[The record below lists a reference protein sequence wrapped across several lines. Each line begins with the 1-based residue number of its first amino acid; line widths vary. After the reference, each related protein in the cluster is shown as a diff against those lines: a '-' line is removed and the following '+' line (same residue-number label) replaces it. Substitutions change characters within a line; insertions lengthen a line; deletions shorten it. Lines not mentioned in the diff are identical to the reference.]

1 MAAHPR
7 SIAAEPPLLSERLED
22 DPAQPGPLLGGGWGG
37 GSVTV
42 KLRAAMASLPAYVPG
57 RKIPGAIV
65 LASNESPYGLL
76 PGVADV
82 FAERAGSV
90 SRYPDMVSSELV
102 AAIADHHGVE
112 TERVA
117 VGAGSVEVCGQLAS
131 AVVDEGGEVVFGWRA
146 FEAYPI
152 ITAVAG
158 GTAVKVPLD
167 EHHVHDVD
175 AMIAALTDR
184 TRLVFLCNPNNPT
197 GTAVGGAELRRLV
210 LGIPSD
216 VLVVIDEAY
225 REYVDPDA
233 VPDAFELFGD
243 RPNVAITRTFSKAYA
258 LAGLRVGY
266 CLASP
271 EVAAAVRKCQVPF
284 SVSGLAQ
291 AAAVAALSDREEV
304 VRRAKLT
311 ITERDRVTEALVDS
325 GYDVPPSQANF
336 VWLAL
341 GERSLAFAEACLA
354 QNIIVRPFAG
364 EGVRVTIGTDAE
376 NDAFLAVARSWIG
389 S

>member
-1 MAAHPR
+1 M
-7 SIAAEPPLLSERLED
+7 
-22 DPAQPGPLLGGGWGG
+22 
-37 GSVTV
+37 TV
-42 KLRAAMASLPAYVPG
+42 KLRGAMASLPAYVPG

-76 PGVADV
+76 PSVADV
-82 FAERAGSV
+82 LAERTGSV
-90 SRYPDMVSSELV
+90 SRYPDMASSELI

-112 TERVA
+112 PERVA
-117 VGAGSVEVCGQLAS
+117 VGAGSVEVCGQLAA
-131 AVVDEGGEVVFGWRA
+131 AVLDEGAEAIFGWRA

-167 EHHVHDVD
+167 AQHVHDVD
-175 AMIAALTDR
+175 AMLAAVTDR

-197 GTAVGGAELRRLV
+197 GTAVSGADLRRLV
-210 LGIPSD
+210 LGVPDD

-225 REYVDPDA
+225 REYVDPAA
-233 VPDAFELFGD
+233 VPDAFEILGD

-271 EVAAAVRKCQVPF
+271 DVTAAVRKCQVPF

-291 AAAVAALSDREEV
+291 AAAIAALGEREEV

-311 ITERDRVTEALVDS
+311 VAERDRVRASLLQA

-336 VWLAL
+336 VWLPL
-341 GERSLAFAEACLA
+341 GERSQDFASACLA
-354 QNIIVRPFAG
+354 ERIIVRPFAG
-364 EGVRVTIGTDAE
+364 EGVRVTVGTEAE
-376 NDAFLAVARSWIG
+376 NDAFLAVAASWAQSATG
-389 S
+389 LG